1 MIAPLKLRIPGDPG
15 RADGEPTGFDSAITT
30 VPGRWYVTINGEQA
44 FVAQLAIRDLRV
56 TSDALAAG
64 LGERLHHAVWTI
76 TGDPAQVRTLGL
88 MHDCGSCRAGVDQA
102 LAFLRD
108 NPDGELAVGQL
119 WWAAQ
124 PAG

>member
-1 MIAPLKLRIPGDPG
+1 VNAPLKLRIPGDPCRDAG
-15 RADGEPTGFDSAITT
+15 DPTGFDSAIAG
-30 VPGRWYVTINGEQA
+30 VPDRWYVTVNGERA
-44 FVAQLAIRDLRV
+44 FAAQLAIRDLRV
-56 TSDALAAG
+56 LSDALAAG
-64 LGERLHHAVWTI
+64 INEELHHAEWTI
-76 TGDPAQVRTLGL
+76 TGDPGQVTTLGL